1 MRFLVNKKF
10 GDSRGFTLIEVLL
23 VVLLIFVVVSVVSMT
38 YITSINTTK
47 DVINIATSEIDA
59 RTAMYRVSKD
69 IREAMSLSI
78 AKDDEL
84 KFLCNIDS
92 DEDYEILD
100 YYLIS
105 ESGYYNLYRK
115 VDEGEGKI
123 LITHIVNN
131 SLFEYYSG
139 IETIGTA
146 LTTPVVEVELNN
158 IKIIKINIDID
169 QEGSPSNRTMELD
182 TIITLRNKL

>member
-1 MRFLVNKKF
+1 MKFLQNKKF
-10 GDSRGFTLIEVLL
+10 GDSKGFTIVEMLL
-23 VVLLIFVVVSVVSMT
+23 VVLLIFAVVSILSMT

-47 DVINIATSEIDA
+47 DVVDIATSEIDA
-59 RTAMYRVSKD
+59 RSTMYRVSKD
-69 IREAMSLSI
+69 IRETLSLSI

-105 ESGYYNLYRK
+105 ESGYYNLCRK

-131 SLFEYYSG
+131 SLFEYYTG
-139 IETIGTA
+139 LETIGTA
-146 LTTPVVEVELNN
+146 LITPVADVELNN
-158 IKIIKINIDID
+158 VKIIKINIDID
-169 QEGSPSNRTMELD
+169 QEGSPGNRTMNLD
-182 TIITLRNKL
+182 TIITLRNRI

>member
-1 MRFLVNKKF
+1 MRLLQIKKI
-10 GDSRGFTLIEVLL
+10 GDSRGFTLVEILL
-23 VVLLIFVVVSVVSMT
+23 VVLLIFVVVGVVSMT
-38 YITSINTTK
+38 YITSK
-47 DVINIATSEIDA
+47 DVVNITTSEIDA
-59 RTAMYRVSKD
+59 RTTMYRISKD
-69 IREAMSLSI
+69 IREALSLSI

-100 YYLIS
+100 YYLIG

-115 VDEGEGKI
+115 VDEEQGKI

-146 LTTPVVEVELNN
+146 LTTPVAEVELNN
-158 IKIIKINIDID
+158 VKIIKINIDID
-169 QEGSPSNRTMELD
+169 QEGSPSNRTMNLD
-182 TIITLRNKL
+182 TIITLRNKI

>member
-1 MRFLVNKKF
+1 MRYIQNKKF
-10 GDSRGFTLIEVLL
+10 GDYRGFTLIEVLI

-47 DVINIATSEIDA
+47 DVVDIATSEIDA
-59 RTAMYRVSKD
+59 RTTMYRISKD
-69 IREAMSLSI
+69 VREALNISI

-84 KFLCNIDS
+84 KFLCNIDN
-92 DEDYEILD
+92 DEDYEVLD

-115 VDEGEGKI
+115 VNDEEGKLI
-123 LITHIVNN
+123 ITHIVNN

-139 IETIGTA
+139 IGTIGTP
-146 LTTPVVEVELNN
+146 LTTPVAEVELNN

-169 QEGSPSNRTMELD
+169 QEGSPGNRTMNLD
-182 TIITLRNKL
+182 TIITLRNRI